1 MLPLMRTDI
10 HLESANSRTIID
22 TKYYSETLQLHH
34 GKNSLRSENL
44 YQLVSYLKNC
54 EAAWDWV

>member
-1 MLPLMRTDI
+1 MRTDI